1 MGLLIL
7 TLTLTLTL
15 PRHVIV
21 STFGLDGSHRASYSP
36 REAAPGCAA
45 ARRSA
50 LNARSAIT
58 VPAYGFTASATPS
71 LFSFA
76 RVRLGLGS
84 WLG

>member
-76 RVRLGLGS
+76 RVRLG
-84 WLG
+84 